1 MRGGAAQTAPMSGHI
16 EQYDARLSKIAHFRL
31 SMEFSPDA
39 SFTDLTRN
47 YR

>member
-1 MRGGAAQTAPMSGHI
+1 MRECAAQTAPMSGHI

-31 SMEFSPDA
+31 SMDFVPDA
-39 SFTDLTRN
+39 TFTDLTRN

>member
-1 MRGGAAQTAPMSGHI
+1 MRGCAAQTALTIRHI
-16 EQYDARLSKIAHFRL
+16 DQYEARLSKIAHFRL
-31 SMEFSPDA
+31 PLDFVPDA